1 MLAMLCWL
9 ALKRAHL
16 LTVILPNCMVK
27 FTAVVVVVAVVEF
40 RYLIQMELPLL
51 NLRLHHGT

>member
-1 MLAMLCWL
+1 
-9 ALKRAHL
+9 
-16 LTVILPNCMVK
+16 
-27 FTAVVVVVAVVEF
+27 VVAVVAVVEF